1 MYPGCIPGSE
11 IIYEKSPMNVTY
23 VPDAL
28 SVHVKVIGSLSE
40 QLPDTISSNNTE
52 KIKG

>member
-1 MYPGCIPGSE
+1 
-11 IIYEKSPMNVTY
+11 MNVTY

-28 SVHVKVIGSLSE
+28 SVHVKVIGSLNE
-40 QLPDTISSNNTE
+40 QLSDTICSNNTE